1 MSQAQNKLN
10 AVAAIVL
17 AAGASL
23 RLGTPKQ
30 LARLGAETL
39 LERTVRVA
47 IEAALKPVYGVVP
60 ADLMIEPAPI
70 GMIRVVNH
78 EAAEGMASS
87 IRAGL
92 RALETS
98 GAFISGA
105 ILLACDQPAVT
116 AEHLRELADGAGDVV
131 ASAYSGRKGVPA
143 YFPSAVFATLLALHG
158 DLGARDLIQNARAVP
173 LPYGDLDIDTIQDL
187 NQARKLYSI

>member
-1 MSQAQNKLN
+1 MGST
-10 AVAAIVL
+10 AAIIL
-17 AAGASL
+17 AAGSSL

-30 LARLGAETL
+30 LVRLGDETL

-47 IEAALKPVYGVVP
+47 LEAGLNPVLGVVSP
-60 ADLMIEPAPI
+60 DLLIKPEPS
-70 GMIRVVNH
+70 GMTRVINR

-92 RALETS
+92 RALDS
-98 GAFISGA
+98 NSSIVSGA
-105 ILLACDQPAVT
+105 IILACDQPAVT
-116 AEHLRELADGAGDVV
+116 ALHLRELANGAGDVV

-143 YFPSAVFATLLALHG
+143 YFPRTVFEALLALHG

-173 LPYGDLDIDTIQDL
+173 LPDGDLDVDTIEDL
-187 NQARKLYSI
+187 NRARKLYLT

>member
-1 MSQAQNKLN
+1 LS

-23 RLGTPKQ
+23 RLGSPKQ
-30 LARLGAETL
+30 LVWLGAETL

-47 IEAALKPVYGVVP
+47 IEAALKPVYGVVS
-60 ADLMIEPAPI
+60 ADFRSEPAPV
-70 GMIRVVNH
+70 GMIRVVNY

-92 RALETS
+92 VALRSNVEIVS
-98 GAFISGA
+98 GVI
-105 ILLACDQPAVT
+105 ILACDQPAVT
-116 AEHLRELADGAGDVV
+116 AAHLRELADGDGEVV

-143 YFPSAVFATLLALHG
+143 YFPCAVFEALMALRG
-158 DLGARDLIQNARAVP
+158 DIGARELVQNARAVS
-173 LPYGDLDIDTIQDL
+173 LADGDLDVDTVQDL
-187 NQARKLYSI
+187 DRARKLYSIG

>member
-1 MSQAQNKLN
+1 LN
-10 AVAAIVL
+10 SAAAIVL

-23 RLGTPKQ
+23 RLGSPKQ
-30 LARLGAETL
+30 TVRLGAETL

-47 IEAALKPVYGVVP
+47 IEAGLKPVYGVVS
-60 ADLMIEPAPI
+60 ADFMIEPAPV

-92 RALETS
+92 VALQSNVELVS
-98 GAFISGA
+98 GVVI
-105 ILLACDQPAVT
+105 LACDQPAVT
-116 AEHLRELADGAGDVV
+116 AAHLRELADGEGEVV

-143 YFPSAVFATLLALHG
+143 YFPSSAFEALMALRG
-158 DLGARDLIQNARAVP
+158 DLGARDLIQNARGVS
-173 LPYGDLDIDTIQDL
+173 LVDGDLDVDTVQDL
-187 NQARKLYSI
+187 DQARRLYSNF